1 MQITVVAVGKL
12 KPSPLLSLIQDYL
25 TQFQWKVIFHEL
37 DSKEEIKPTFAEK
50 FFALVPKNCFLI
62 ALDEKGT
69 SLSSLEFSHQIEK
82 WQTQGESHLCFLI
95 GAANGLPLAAKQK
108 AQMTISFGR
117 ATWPHMMVRLLLVE
131 QLYRAHQILKGH
143 PYHRE

>member
-1 MQITVVAVGKL
+1 MHITIVAVGKL
-12 KPSPLLSLIQDYL
+12 KSSPLLSLIHDYMSQL
-25 TQFQWKVIFHEL
+25 PWKVVFQEL
-37 DSKEEIKPTFAEK
+37 DSKEETKSTFAEK
-50 FFALVPKNCFLI
+50 FLALVPKNSFVV

-69 SLSSLEFSHQIEK
+69 SLSSIEFCHQIEK

-95 GAANGLPLAAKQK
+95 GAANGLPKEAKEK
-108 AQMTISFGR
+108 AQLTLSFGR

-131 QLYRAHQILKGH
+131 QIYRAHQILKGH

>member
-1 MQITVVAVGKL
+1 MNITIVAVGKL

-25 TQFQWKVIFHEL
+25 IQLHWKVLIKEL
-37 DSKEEIKPTFAEK
+37 DSKEEARPTFAEK
-50 FFALVPKNCFLI
+50 FISLIPKNAFLI

-69 SLSSLEFSHQIEK
+69 SLSSLEFAHSIEK

-95 GAANGLPLAAKQK
+95 GAAGGLPSIAKQK
-108 AQMTISFGR
+108 AQLIISFGR
-117 ATWPHMMVRLLLVE
+117 ATWPHMMARLLLVE
-131 QLYRAHQILKGH
+131 QLYRAQQILDGH